1 MARRIIVL
9 AGALALALALG
20 AGGTAAEE
28 AEEDRPAVAAAPPLY
43 KLPKVGK
50 PTGRIGGGRRGTGGE
65 LPSVYALV
73 PDHVGYTTQRQP
85 VLYWFL
91 SQPVEGNLR
100 FELTLIDEDSVAPL
114 VDRAFETPPSPG
126 LNRIRLADHG
136 LELAPGEEYQWSIAL
151 VPDRQDRSQDVVSS
165 GWIEVVPAPAALSEQ
180 LAAAGPAGAAAVYG
194 EHGLWYDTLAA
205 AIADTERQPGEATSR
220 ERLATLLTQAGLPP
234 VPAQ

>member
-1 MARRIIVL
+1 MARRILVL
-9 AGALALALALG
+9 AVALALAFAFA
-20 AGGTAAEE
+20 AGGAAAED
-28 AEEDRPAVAAAPPLY
+28 ADGKGPAVAAAAPLY

-50 PTGRIGGGRRGTGGE
+50 PTGRVGGGRRGAGSE
-65 LPSVYALV
+65 LPAVYALV

-91 SQPVEGNLR
+91 SESVEGNLR

-114 VDRAFETPPSPG
+114 VDRAFETQPSPG

-136 LELAPGEEYQWSIAL
+136 LELEPGEEYQWSIAL
-151 VPDRQDRSQDVVSS
+151 VPDRQDRSKDVVSS
-165 GWIEVVPAPAALSEQ
+165 GWIEVVPAPAALPGQ
-180 LAAAGPAGAAAVYG
+180 LAAAGPAGAAAIYG

-205 AIADTERQPGEATSR
+205 AIADVERQPTEATPR

-234 VPAQ
+234 TPAQ